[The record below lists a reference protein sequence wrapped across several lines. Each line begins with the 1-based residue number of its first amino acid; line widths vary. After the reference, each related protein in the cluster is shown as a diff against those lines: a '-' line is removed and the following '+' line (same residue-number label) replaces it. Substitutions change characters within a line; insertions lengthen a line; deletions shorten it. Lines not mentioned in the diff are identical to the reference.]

1 MKNHQEIKSLNTR
14 SINITLPQMQ
24 AAALDAS
31 LMDVSQAEEAREEED
46 QVEEDDEE
54 EEEDLSTATA
64 EGEEEEEEKSFHLSP
79 EEEEA
84 QTAML
89 DMQQYRDDIYA
100 YLREFEVS

>member
-1 MKNHQEIKSLNTR
+1 
-14 SINITLPQMQ
+14 MQ

-46 QVEEDDEE
+46 QVEEDDDE

-64 EGEEEEEEKSFHLSP
+64 EGEEEEEEEKSFHLSP

-100 YLREFEVS
+100 YLREFEVSQRIFLFIDGASS